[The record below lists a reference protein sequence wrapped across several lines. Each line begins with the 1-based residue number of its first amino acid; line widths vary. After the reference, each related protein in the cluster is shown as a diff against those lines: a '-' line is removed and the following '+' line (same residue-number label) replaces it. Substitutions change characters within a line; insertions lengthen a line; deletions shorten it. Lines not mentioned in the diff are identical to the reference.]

1 LLNGIF
7 VFVVLGSVLLAAFGG
22 RMEPLL
28 QACIDSARSAL
39 DLALGLVGVMA
50 FFLGLMRVAT
60 DAGLLRAVATLVAP
74 VLRRLFPGVPSD
86 HPAMGAMILNLASN
100 VLGLG
105 NAATPFGVKAMIELD
120 RLNGAK
126 GTATDAM
133 VLFLAINTSGLAI
146 LPTGVIGLRASLGSK
161 DAAGILVPTWIA
173 SGFAT
178 MVAVAASLLLSRLA
192 RYRRSA
198 PGPLVPEGGA
208 DGSLVAPE
216 SAPDPAPGGPLS
228 PPRFGKLVALSFAA
242 AMAVALALRLARG
255 SESAA
260 AGGLARE
267 VLSFWILPMLIA
279 AIVLYG
285 WVRGVKVYSSL
296 VEGAKEG
303 FSVAIRILPYLV
315 AILVMVGLFRASGGM
330 ELLAGV
336 LGRWTEAIALPAEA
350 VPMALL
356 RPLSGSGAY
365 GLLAE
370 LLRTHGP
377 DSYIGY
383 LASTLQGS
391 TETTFY
397 VLAVYFGAV
406 GIRKTR
412 HAVPACLL
420 ADAAGISAAVAV
432 SALLFGSLR

>member
-1 LLNGIF
+1 
-7 VFVVLGSVLLAAFGG
+7 
-22 RMEPLL
+22 
-28 QACIDSARSAL
+28 
-39 DLALGLVGVMA
+39 
-50 FFLGLMRVAT
+50 
-60 DAGLLRAVATLVAP
+60 
-74 VLRRLFPGVPSD
+74 
-86 HPAMGAMILNLASN
+86 
-100 VLGLG
+100 
-105 NAATPFGVKAMIELD
+105 
-120 RLNGAK
+120 
-126 GTATDAM
+126 
-133 VLFLAINTSGLAI
+133 
-146 LPTGVIGLRASLGSK
+146 
-161 DAAGILVPTWIA
+161 
-173 SGFAT
+173 
-178 MVAVAASLLLSRLA
+178 
-192 RYRRSA
+192 
-198 PGPLVPEGGA
+198 LVPEGGA